1 MPFWQLFFNLYIM
14 AQEEFEVTDD
24 LLASH
29 GQRFLNYIIDVVII
43 YAIIFGLSFVIAIIA
58 TFLEA
63 DSFLEKLQNLSGLE
77 EYLVYFLIMIPYFT
91 LMESIFSKSI
101 GKFITK
107 TMVVLEDGSKPESGI
122 ILRRTLCRI
131 IPFDGLSF
139 LGSPSRGWHDSI
151 TETYVVRKDD
161 FERKKEL
168 FYAFDEI
175 GVNQEES

>member
-1 MPFWQLFFNLYIM
+1 M
-14 AQEEFEVTDD
+14 AQQEFQVTDD
-24 LLASH
+24 LLASR
-29 GQRFLNYIIDVVII
+29 GQRFLNYILDLVIV
-43 YAIIFGLSFVIAIIA
+43 YAIIFGLSFVTAIIA

-63 DSFLEKLQNLSGLE
+63 EGFLEWLGNLNKLE

-91 LMESIFSKSI
+91 LMESIFSKSV

-107 TMVVLEDGSKPESGI
+107 TIVVLEDGSKPESSV

-151 TETYVVRKDD
+151 TETYVVKKDD

-175 GVNQEES
+175 GVNQDEL

>member
-1 MPFWQLFFNLYIM
+1 M
-14 AQEEFEVTDD
+14 AQKEFEVTDD

-58 TFLEA
+58 TLLEA
-63 DSFLEKLQNLSGLE
+63 DSFLEKLQSLNGLE

-161 FERKKEL
+161 FERIKEL

-175 GVNQEES
+175 GVNQEEL

>member
-1 MPFWQLFFNLYIM
+1 M

-43 YAIIFGLSFVIAIIA
+43 YIVIFSVSFITASIAA
-58 TFLEA
+58 YLEA
-63 DSFLEKLQNLSGLE
+63 TSFLEWLQNLNGLE
-77 EYLVYFLIMIPYFT
+77 EYLIYFIIMIPYFT
-91 LMESIFSKSI
+91 FMESFFSRTV

-151 TETYVVRKDD
+151 TDTYVVKKDD

-175 GVNQEES
+175 GVNQDELL

>member
-1 MPFWQLFFNLYIM
+1 M
-14 AQEEFEVTDD
+14 AQKEFEVTDD

-58 TFLEA
+58 TLLEA
-63 DSFLEKLQNLSGLE
+63 DSFLEKLQSLNGLE

-175 GVNQEES
+175 GVNQEEL

>member
-1 MPFWQLFFNLYIM
+1 MDQ
-14 AQEEFEVTDD
+14 QEFQVTDD
-24 LLASH
+24 LLASR
-29 GQRFLNYIIDVVII
+29 GQRFLNYILDLII
-43 YAIIFGLSFVIAIIA
+43 VYAIIFGLSFVTAIIA
-58 TFLEA
+58 NFLEA
-63 DSFLEKLQNLSGLE
+63 EGFLEWLGNLNKLE

-91 LMESIFSKSI
+91 LMESIFSKSV

-107 TMVVLEDGSKPESGI
+107 TMVVLEDGSKPESSI

-151 TETYVVRKDD
+151 TDTYVVKKDD

-175 GVNQEES
+175 GINQDEL